1 MLELP
6 LPPVDAGILCMHEK
20 IKCLIRSGMMKHN
33 KISRII
39 AVAGLLLL
47 VVLCPNAGAAQ
58 ASGGASP
65 PYNTLILEPG
75 HSQTLLFE
83 LDTPVSSKSKEVYAC
98 YVLTVGAGSLNVRV
112 GTASSV
118 GQSAGVVYA
127 LAGLVNA
134 NPVFKYAYNAETISY
149 SVDVPSIGLGIFF
162 AAIVRDTGSP
172 DYPVVMSMV
181 VSLI

>member
-1 MLELP
+1 
-6 LPPVDAGILCMHEK
+6 
-20 IKCLIRSGMMKHN
+20 MKHN
-33 KISRII
+33 KVFSII
-39 AVAGLLLL
+39 FMAGLLLI
-47 VVLCPNAGAAQ
+47 VLCPNARAAQ

-83 LDTPVSSKSKEVYAC
+83 LDTTVSNNSKAVYAC
-98 YVLTVGAGSLNVRV
+98 YVLTVGAGTLNVRV

-118 GQSAGVVYA
+118 GQSSSVVYA
-127 LAGLVNA
+127 VVGLVNA

-149 SVDVPSIGLGIFF
+149 SAEVPAVGVGIFF

-172 DYPVVMSMV
+172 DYPIVMSMV
-181 VSLI
+181 VSLNE

>member
-1 MLELP
+1 
-6 LPPVDAGILCMHEK
+6 
-20 IKCLIRSGMMKHN
+20 MKHN
-33 KISRII
+33 KVFSII
-39 AVAGLLLL
+39 FMAGLLLI
-47 VVLCPNAGAAQ
+47 VLCPNARAAQ

-83 LDTPVSSKSKEVYAC
+83 LDTTVSNNSKAVYAC
-98 YVLTVGAGSLNVRV
+98 YVLTVGAGTLNVRV

-118 GQSAGVVYA
+118 GQSSSVVYA
-127 LAGLVNA
+127 VVGLVNA

-149 SVDVPSIGLGIFF
+149 SAEVPAVGVGIFF

-172 DYPVVMSMV
+172 DYPIVMSMV
-181 VSLI
+181 VSLLE